1 MTAMEFTSLVLD
13 ESALSALPEPKRPLY
28 VFEWLRFLEK
38 ALDASTSTS
47 SSTST
52 SVGGGGRRAEI
63 KADQKRL
70 VEQLMGIV
78 QQAGAAGTAVAGPP
92 TRKRVA
98 HCLTT
103 LFRDDSDYAELLNS

>member
-1 MTAMEFTSLVLD
+1 MLD

-38 ALDASTSTS
+38 ALDASTSS
-47 SSTST
+47 SSS

>member
-38 ALDASTSTS
+38 ALDASTSS
-47 SSTST
+47 SSSSS

>member
-38 ALDASTSTS
+38 ALDASTSS
-47 SSTST
+47 SSS